1 MAGNRVANF
10 GIKNFRHIFLLE
22 REKFEGVSKPSLV
35 SRGRGPPWLPS
46 NVSGNEYRPLSVSPL
61 ADTPVDELAR
71 LPFHL
76 FRLSLLFVCVPVCAF
91 VCRDS
96 ASLSL
101 RMLAVLSGSPSF
113 PPPLSLPQRSRG

>member
-1 MAGNRVANF
+1 M
-10 GIKNFRHIFLLE
+10 
-22 REKFEGVSKPSLV
+22 
-35 SRGRGPPWLPS
+35 
-46 NVSGNEYRPLSVSPL
+46 SPL

-113 PPPLSLPQRSRG
+113 PLLSLFLSVREANVPPKREERGFLDTT